1 MYSKTVMRSS
11 VLLIY
16 VLFFIAADLKRI
28 CETENGSLEIRDDR
42 VRQMLK
48 KNGLAT
54 QCIQAKNAKSC
65 KDMTLAQLCLKI
77 NSKMG
82 GANNAIANNSI
93 TRLVF
98 LPLRIIHQQRK
109 SLTVKKDIKFYF
121 FIYWS
126 MQLYSWVASYYGEI
140 SFLELP
146 KYSWNLQT
154 LSIIEK
160 LKNPKFFW
168 SSWKIGPPFGWWSWK
183 IDIMGHYFGWVKYF
197 LLEGAVGVGG
207 WENIL
212 DSCW

>member
-168 SSWKIGPPFGWWSWK
+168 NSWKIGPPFGWWSWK
-183 IDIMGHYFGWVKYF
+183 IDIMGHYFGWVK
-197 LLEGAVGVGG
+197 
-207 WENIL
+207 
-212 DSCW
+212 

>member
-1 MYSKTVMRSS
+1 MRSS
-11 VLLIY
+11 VFGISI
-16 VLFFIAADLKRI
+16 LFFVVADLKRI
-28 CETENGSLEIRDDR
+28 CETENGSLEIKNDK
-42 VRQMLK
+42 VRQMLG

-121 FIYWS
+121 FIY
-126 MQLYSWVASYYGEI
+126 
-140 SFLELP
+140 
-146 KYSWNLQT
+146 
-154 LSIIEK
+154 
-160 LKNPKFFW
+160 
-168 SSWKIGPPFGWWSWK
+168 
-183 IDIMGHYFGWVKYF
+183 
-197 LLEGAVGVGG
+197 
-207 WENIL
+207 
-212 DSCW
+212 